1 MVDLNSEELK
11 KMIDVQRANDVL
23 VRADHDESK
32 DEVKKYTIEETL
44 ESDRQLAVGLLVVRS
59 KLVQAEAL
67 ELAKSDS

>member
-23 VRADHDESK
+23 VREDHDETK
-32 DEVKKYTIEETL
+32 DNVKKYSIEETL
-44 ESDRQLAVGLLVVRS
+44 EADLQLAVGLLVVRS
-59 KLVQAEAL
+59 KLIQAEAL